1 MAVGDGGFKTV
12 AVGGFDKN
20 EVNTYI
26 ADLRKK
32 MKSMEED
39 MRANNKKTEEALKL
53 ADEADDRIKQ
63 AEKEAEGKIA
73 EVNKQLSVERERA
86 AKFKDELE
94 AMKKELESER
104 KKMSD
109 MLISGK
115 GVSAE
120 AQKAY
125 TEVIDK
131 ANADAADIIA
141 KANEKAAAVIAQAAE
156 QRADM
161 QSRAGEFLETLKQQL
176 DTITNGYK
184 AVSGCAAGLLGTELA
199 PIEPVELPEV
209 AAVPAAPAAPAAPA
223 VEEAAAEEPA
233 EEAAPEP
240 PVEEPAVEEAPAEA
254 AEEPAAEEVS
264 VEEPAAEVPEV
275 PEVSAQNDG
284 GMPDAAPD
292 GEFATF
298 DDAWGGN
305 ELAQT
310 IYNNEKENAVPLV
323 NPNQKNL
330 FGDDLFKGDD
340 SIKVEELTGEFEP
353 EPGEEIV
360 EEIKPLDTDNVG
372 KVDYNDNFDNDLLSQ
387 TMPSGS
393 INDVSESM
401 LDALKA
407 AEAAFAVQPS
417 ITELDM
423 DEPDEQPAESSEDD
437 LMKALRE
444 AEEALNSMA
453 PPASVSMDE
462 DESAACEPV
471 VDNSSNP
478 WADLQKQ
485 LEAMEQSGAVSAEP
499 AAEEP
504 EPVAMA
510 PADPAAPSA
519 DDSSIWDFGSTGGD
533 SSDDDMSGD
542 MFGGFGG
549 F

>member
-32 MKSMEED
+32 MKSIEED

-125 TEVIDK
+125 ADVIDK

-141 KANEKAAAVIAQAAE
+141 KANEKAAAVIAQADE

-184 AVSGCAAGLLGTELA
+184 VVSGCAAGLLGTELA

-209 AAVPAAPAAPAAPA
+209 TAVPAAPAAPA
-223 VEEAAAEEPA
+223 VEQAAAEAAEEPA
-233 EEAAPEP
+233 EEAAPEAAP
-240 PVEEPAVEEAPAEA
+240 EAAEEAPAEA
-254 AEEPAAEEVS
+254 AEEPAAEEAP
-264 VEEPAAEVPEV
+264 VEEPAAPEAAEVPEV
-275 PEVSAQNDG
+275 SADNDG

-423 DEPDEQPAESSEDD
+423 DEPAEQPAESSEDD

-462 DESAACEPV
+462 DESAAAPEPI